1 MELPVFDTHFHI
13 IDFRFPVQENQGFM
27 PPSFPVDAYRER
39 TGGLGV
45 TGGCVVAGSFQGFD
59 TAFMLDALDKFG
71 PTFVGVVQIPA
82 SATDEDIRRLD
93 AAGVRGVRFNLVR
106 GGSAGMDDLDRLARR
121 VFDLAGWHAELYAD
135 ARDLEPIYPTLA
147 ALPAVSIAHLG
158 LSKAGFPALLKL
170 AEKGMKVKATGFG
183 RVIDID
189 VPAALRDLAKAN
201 PECLM
206 FGTDLPSQR
215 ARRPFMESDIDL
227 IRESL
232 DPALWNKVFRENAIA
247 FYRPGK
253 SVNEGPR
260 KKRKRLPP

>member
-1 MELPVFDTHFHI
+1 VEKSVFDTHFHI

-27 PPSFPVDAYRER
+27 PPSFPVDSYRER
-39 TGGLGV
+39 THGLGIA
-45 TGGCVVAGSFQGFD
+45 GGCVVSGSFQGFD
-59 TAFMLDALDKFG
+59 TTFMLDALEKFG
-71 PTFVGVVQIPA
+71 PAFVGVIQIPA
-82 SATDEDIRRLD
+82 SASDAEIRRLD

-106 GGSAGMDDLDRLARR
+106 GGSASVADLDRLARR

-147 ALPAVSIAHLG
+147 ALPAASIAHLG
-158 LSKAGFPALLKL
+158 LSQAGFPTLLKL

-183 RVIDID
+183 RVVDID
-189 VPAALRDLAKAN
+189 VPSALRDLAQAN
-201 PECLM
+201 PDSLM

-215 ARRPFMESDIDL
+215 ARRPFLPSDIDL

-232 DPALWNKVFRENAIA
+232 DQSLWRKVFSENALA

-253 SVNEGPR
+253 SGNEGP
-260 KKRKRLPP
+260 